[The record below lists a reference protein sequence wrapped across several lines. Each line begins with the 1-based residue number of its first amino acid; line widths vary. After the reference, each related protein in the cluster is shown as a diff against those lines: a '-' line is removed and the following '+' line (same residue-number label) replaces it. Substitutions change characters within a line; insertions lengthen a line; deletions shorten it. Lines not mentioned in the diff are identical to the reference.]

1 MSLPRALCL
10 TLALLLGGCASR
22 ELPFHAPQ
30 EAVPVDAPFNLSGRL
45 SVKAAGKGQL
55 ARFEWTHAPARDEL
69 SVNTPLG
76 TTVARV
82 TRDAE
87 GVLLLADG
95 KSWHAADVE
104 TLTEQVLGWPLPLA
118 NLAWWVRGRAAPG
131 VPHEFLADGALL
143 QQGWTI
149 RFVSDEP
156 GAAYPQR
163 IDLVRD
169 DISLRVVASEWRT
182 PSIHLPAILP

>member
-1 MSLPRALCL
+1 MRVSRA
-10 TLALLLGGCASR
+10 ALLLASLLLGACATR
-22 ELPFHAPQ
+22 ELPFQAPL

-55 ARFEWTHAPARDEL
+55 ARFDWSHAPARDEL
-69 SVNTPLG
+69 SVNSPLG

-82 TRDAE
+82 TRDAD
-87 GVLLLADG
+87 GVLLVADG
-95 KSWHAADVE
+95 KVWRAADVE
-104 TLTEQVLGWPLPLA
+104 ILTEQVLGWPLPLA

-131 VPHEFLADGALL
+131 IAHEFLADGALL

-149 RFVSDEP
+149 RFTSDEP
-156 GAAYPQR
+156 GALYPQR

-169 DISLRVVASEWRT
+169 DIALRVIASDWRA
-182 PSIHLPAILP
+182 PSLTLPAILP